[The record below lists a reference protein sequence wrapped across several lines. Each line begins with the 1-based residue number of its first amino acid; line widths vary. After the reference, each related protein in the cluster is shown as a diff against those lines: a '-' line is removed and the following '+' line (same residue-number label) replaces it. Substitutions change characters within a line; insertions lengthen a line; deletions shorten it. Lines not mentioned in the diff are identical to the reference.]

1 MTRLEREKE
10 TLRRMIALYC
20 RHKEGNKEL
29 CDDCRHLREYAC
41 RRLEHCNYSLK
52 PIL

>member
-20 RHKEGNKEL
+20 RHKEGNREL
-29 CDDCRHLREYAC
+29 CDAGNSSEAPGA
-41 RRLEHCNYSLK
+41 S
-52 PIL
+52 